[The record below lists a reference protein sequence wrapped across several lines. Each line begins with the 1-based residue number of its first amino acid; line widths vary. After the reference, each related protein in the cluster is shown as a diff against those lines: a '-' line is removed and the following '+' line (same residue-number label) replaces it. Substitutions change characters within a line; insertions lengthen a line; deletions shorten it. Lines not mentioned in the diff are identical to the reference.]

1 MTAHASIA
9 APEKRARFR
18 PFSRE
23 SLLLAAILAGVPNL
37 IFLIVMPFY
46 IAERL
51 LAPLLYFAAGMLA
64 LVLPRRSAYL
74 LMPVAA
80 AVDLGLIIV
89 TAFHLKLSTALDSL
103 RFMGEIDPA
112 ASFFYVAIVATML
125 ATALFAAWLLE
136 RFRGRVRGASPTPA
150 AALALALMLL
160 DWHANFPFIESTDP
174 DLPFESAVG
183 ASGLDADAVAA
194 RGNNLLIV
202 LVEGMGAF
210 ASAEDR
216 DRIGAPLRAAAA
228 RHGYRFESGTSAYSG
243 STTGAESR
251 ELCGRWGDYQDYL
264 PAARYD
270 CLPRRL
276 ANRGYETIAYHGYM
290 AAMFDRGRWFPHIGF
305 TRLNFQEE
313 IERDHG
319 ALVPSRCGSVF
330 HGLCDEEVAEL
341 VRRELV
347 APASRPKLVY
357 WLTLN
362 SHVPFVPRANP
373 ALACDAAAPPFGNRT
388 VCQLG
393 DYWLDVVQRVARIA
407 GDPALPPTDILIV
420 GDHHTPLWER
430 AAKNRFVLNRVDW
443 FLLRA
448 PRARRDRN

>member
-1 MTAHASIA
+1 MATVIAKPKRSAS
-9 APEKRARFR
+9 FR

-23 SLLLAAILAGVPNL
+23 SLLLAFVLAGVPNL
-37 IFLIVMPFY
+37 FFLVVMPFY

-51 LAPLLYFAAGMLA
+51 LAPVLYFAAGMLA
-64 LVLPRRSAYL
+64 LVLPRRSAWL
-74 LMPVAA
+74 LMPLAA
-80 AVDLGLIIV
+80 AADLGLIIV

-103 RFMGEIDPA
+103 RFMSAIDPA
-112 ASFFYVAIVATML
+112 ASAFYVAIVAMML

-136 RFRGRVRGASPTPA
+136 RWRPRLRAASPTPA
-150 AALALALMLL
+150 ALGALLLMLL

-183 ASGLDADAVAA
+183 ASGLEAGAVAA

-216 DRIGAPLRAAAA
+216 DRLSAPLRAAAA
-228 RHGYRFESGTSAYSG
+228 RGGYRFQSGTSAYSG

-251 ELCGRWGDYQDYL
+251 ELCGRWGDYRDYL
-264 PAARYD
+264 AAARYD

-276 ANRGYETIAYHGYM
+276 ADRGYETIAYHGYM
-290 AAMFDRGRWFPHIGF
+290 AGMFDRGRWFPHIGF
-305 TRLNFQEE
+305 TRLHFQEE

-330 HGLCDEEVAEL
+330 RGLCDEEVAEL
-341 VRRELV
+341 VRRELI
-347 APASRPKLVY
+347 APSRRPKMVY

-362 SHVPFVPRANP
+362 SHVPFAPRPNGT
-373 ALACDAAAPPFGNRT
+373 LDCDAAAPPFGNRT

-393 DYWLDVVQRVARIA
+393 DYWLDVSRRVAEIA
-407 GDPALPPTDILIV
+407 ADPALPPTDILIV
-420 GDHHTPLWER
+420 GDHHTPLWQR
-430 AAKNRFVLNRVDW
+430 SAKNRFVLNRVDW

-448 PRARRDRN
+448 TRTRSDPR

>member
-1 MTAHASIA
+1 
-9 APEKRARFR
+9 F
-18 PFSRE
+18 
-23 SLLLAAILAGVPNL
+23 
-37 IFLIVMPFY
+37 
-46 IAERL
+46 
-51 LAPLLYFAAGMLA
+51 
-64 LVLPRRSAYL
+64 L
-74 LMPVAA
+74 LMPIAA
-80 AVDLGLIIV
+80 AADLGLIIV
-89 TAFHLKLSTALDSL
+89 TAFHLKLATALDSL

-112 ASFFYVAIVATML
+112 ASLFYMAVVAVML
-125 ATALFAAWLLE
+125 VTALLAAWLIE
-136 RFRGRVRGASPTPA
+136 RFRGRLRGASPTPA
-150 AALALALMLL
+150 AAAALLLMLL
-160 DWHANFPFIESTDP
+160 DWNANFPFIESTNP

-183 ASGLDADAVAA
+183 ASGLDAEAVAA
-194 RGNNLLIV
+194 RGNNVLIV

-216 DRIGAPLRAAAA
+216 DRISAPLRAAAA

-264 PAARYD
+264 PERAYD

-347 APASRPKLVY
+347 APAARPKLVY

-373 ALACDAAAPPFGNRT
+373 ALACDSAAPPFGNRT

-407 GDPALPPTDILIV
+407 ADPALPPTDILIV

-448 PRARRDRN
+448 PRARGDRN

>member
-1 MTAHASIA
+1 MTAQARIA
-9 APEKRARFR
+9 APDKRARFR

-23 SLLLAAILAGVPNL
+23 LLLLAAILVGVPNL
-37 IFLIVMPFY
+37 LFLLVMPFY

-64 LVLPRRSAYL
+64 LVLPRRSAWL

-80 AVDLGLIIV
+80 AIDLGLIIV
-89 TAFHLKLSTALDSL
+89 TAFHLKLTTALNSL
-103 RFMGEIDPA
+103 RFMGEIDPS

-136 RFRGRVRGASPTPA
+136 RVRGSVRGASPTPA

-160 DWHANFPFIESTDP
+160 DWNANFPFIELTDP

-183 ASGLDADAVAA
+183 ASGLGADAVAA

-216 DRIGAPLRAAAA
+216 DRISAPLRAAAA
-228 RHGYRFESGTSAYSG
+228 AHGYRFESGTSAYSG
-243 STTGAESR
+243 STTGAELR

-276 ANRGYETIAYHGYM
+276 ANCGYETIAYHGYM

-313 IERDHG
+313 IERDHA

-347 APASRPKLVY
+347 APAERPKLVY

-373 ALACDAAAPPFGNRT
+373 ALACDSAEPPFGNRT

-393 DYWLDVVQRVARIA
+393 DYWLDVVERVARIA
-407 GDPALPPTDILIV
+407 GDPTLPPTDILIV

-448 PRARRDRN
+448 PRARGDRR